1 MNKAQ
6 KELIHMYEPF
16 GQQALMSILVNIM
29 FLVIIWWALQS
40 FRFEVLVKNPKGPQG
55 IVLKLITTI
64 VLTQLVSS
72 FFLNYLN
79 WSKML
84 RFLF

>member
-1 MNKAQ
+1 
-6 KELIHMYEPF
+6 MYEPF

-64 VLTQLVSS
+64 VLTHLVSS
-72 FFLNYLN
+72 FFLDYLN